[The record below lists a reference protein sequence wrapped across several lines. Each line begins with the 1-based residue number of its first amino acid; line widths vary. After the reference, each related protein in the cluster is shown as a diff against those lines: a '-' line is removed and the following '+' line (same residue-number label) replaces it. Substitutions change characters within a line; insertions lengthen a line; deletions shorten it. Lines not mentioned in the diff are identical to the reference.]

1 MGPIAYVFMIIGV
14 AAVLV
19 VIVVLFDP
27 KKAKQLFQKVEER
40 NTVLPGRISSEAS
53 IDKQMADLRLN
64 ETAEL
69 ESTPDALSR
78 MERAVSCRGILH
90 ALNREGREFTD
101 RGEQWQMLIFDGII
115 MLLRRPDGWFWFNQ
129 GDALILPGDSAREFD
144 DAGIAFSQKGQVPR
158 SVTFPWR
165 GHTLSILDVGYLRF
179 DLEEGEC
186 HIADQDMVKF
196 LLAED
201 ENGHLVYLENLKM
214 GTDRVW
220 RNGIALGMTI
230 KPYVG
235 KLLRATA

>member
-1 MGPIAYVFMIIGV
+1 MGTIASIFTIIGV
-14 AAVLV
+14 AVVLV

-27 KKAKQLFQKVEER
+27 KKAKQLFQKLRER
-40 NTVLPGRISSEAS
+40 SAVLQSRISSEAP
-53 IDKQMADLRLN
+53 IDKQFKDLRLN
-64 ETAEL
+64 ETAEFD
-69 ESTPDALSR
+69 STPDAPSR
-78 MERAVSCRGILH
+78 LERAVSCRGVLQ

-101 RGEQWQMLIFDGII
+101 RGEQWQMLIFDEMI
-115 MLLRRPDGWFWFNQ
+115 MLLRRPDGWFWFTQ
-129 GDALILPGDSAREFD
+129 DDTLILPGDSAREFD

-165 GHTLSILDVGYLRF
+165 GHTMSILDVGYLRF

-186 HIADQDMVKF
+186 HIADQDMIKF